1 MNKEEFNSFCAEV
14 MGLKLD
20 NGLAYIDSQ
29 TLYSIYYYNP
39 YDDLNQMAEVL
50 DKLTDSTHRWDG
62 MWESLYDHL
71 NCSKGIKQAMR
82 DFIEST
88 KGE

>member
-1 MNKEEFNSFCAEV
+1 MNKEEFNKYCAEV
-14 MGLKLD
+14 MGYHKD
-20 NGLAYIDSQ
+20 NSEYEAWSASLRRP
-29 TLYSIYYYNP
+29 YNP